1 MRTLKGSDD
10 EELLSEAGKAT
21 VGRLIL
27 YIKYIQAWIHVEGM
41 TEHRKALRFLYLQ
54 IFQHHFCAPFYKK
67 HDPAKI
73 LSCA

>member
-21 VGRLIL
+21 VDRLIL
-27 YIKYIQAWIHVEGM
+27 YIKYIQGWIHVEGIVKHFVSC
-41 TEHRKALRFLYLQ
+41 TYRFFSTTFVLLT
-54 IFQHHFCAPFYKK
+54 IKK